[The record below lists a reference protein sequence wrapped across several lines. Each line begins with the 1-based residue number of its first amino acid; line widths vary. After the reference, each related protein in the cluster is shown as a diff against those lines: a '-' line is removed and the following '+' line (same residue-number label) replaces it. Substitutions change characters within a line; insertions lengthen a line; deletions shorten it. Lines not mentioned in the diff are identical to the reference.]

1 LAPTDK
7 EQLSLFVNEKF
18 DPFSSSP
25 EADQTLKEQY
35 RLPPSTK
42 HIVPGQ
48 KKVRDARD
56 QNQLNGKRQL
66 YEKLSIDKFAG
77 SRDYG
82 GVLDY

>member
-1 LAPTDK
+1 MTSVEK
-7 EQLSLFVNEKF
+7 EQLSLIVNQKF

-25 EADQTLKEQY
+25 DADFTLKEQY
-35 RLPPSTK
+35 QLPPSTK

-56 QNQLNGKRQL
+56 QNQLNGKWQL